1 MLPNTARQR
10 FSLPAAGHEL
20 AAVRGE
26 AGRSSGVCRA
36 LCFVSVLSV
45 PRRFLRGSRTPLPNT
60 SKPQPGPARI
70 KLAAG
75 GFADERWRPWLCP
88 VSAAPVRGQAAGPGP
103 SGVAALGHPRAQPRG
118 SRALSRRRRETAGP
132 GRARIPRGA
141 ETAPRGNRDTN
152 PDGSGGSISWGIG
165 TRIPTGAGL
174 MARGWRPWILPLSAG
189 PEPTGAQQCR
199 WRLDHL

>member
-75 GFADERWRPWLCP
+75 GFADERWRPWPCP
-88 VSAAPVRGQAAGPGP
+88 VSAAPGTSRAHGCGGRRRARG
-103 SGVAALGHPRAQPRG
+103 PRG
-118 SRALSRRRRETAGP
+118 SLPLDTPGLSRGAAAPSPDGGEKRRGRGGHESREERRRHLGE
-132 GRARIPRGA
+132 
-141 ETAPRGNRDTN
+141 
-152 PDGSGGSISWGIG
+152 IG
-165 TRIPTGAGL
+165 TRIPTGAET
-174 MARGWRPWILPLSAG
+174 ASP
-189 PEPTGAQQCR
+189 GA
-199 WRLDHL
+199 